1 MKRMATLF
9 VLAGMVALV
18 VAAGAAFAATV
29 INCQVSVP
37 CLGTDGPDELYGTA
51 KYDRMEASQ
60 GDDLLYGR
68 RGPDL
73 LMGDDSGQ
81 PTSPTDGNDQLYG
94 NRGRDD
100 LYGDGGSDLLNGG
113 HGNDYIDAAEYPLTS
128 SIGSED
134 TVIAG
139 GGDDDVSAYDW
150 HFDTIDCGDGSDRV
164 TYDAGL
170 DEISENCETANPG
183 S

>member
-73 LMGDDSGQ
+73 LMGDDGGQ
-81 PTSPTDGNDQLYG
+81 PTSPNDGNDKLYG

-100 LYGDGGSDLLNGG
+100 LYGDGGSDQLNGG
-113 HGNDYIDAAEYPLTS
+113 HGNDYIDAAEYPRTT

-139 GGDDDVSAYDW
+139 GEDDDVSAYDW

-170 DEISENCETANPG
+170 DELSENCETANPG